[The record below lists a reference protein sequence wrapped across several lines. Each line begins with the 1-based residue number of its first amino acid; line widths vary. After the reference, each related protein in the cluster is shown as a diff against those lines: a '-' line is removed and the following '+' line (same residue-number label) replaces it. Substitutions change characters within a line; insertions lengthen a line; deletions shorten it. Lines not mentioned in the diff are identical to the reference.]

1 MMNADGRT
9 STQQKFISRIHG
21 KHDFEVRGEPYVCT
35 HIPPLVLIGIARRLA
50 PFVRSFTS
58 MSVAFEG
65 MASQKAAPEGGEVLV
80 ISRAEALDRIVGGV
94 APVLDALAQMPEAD
108 QNYVV
113 EACLKV
119 TVTKRPGG
127 GNGARGEIWTEGAGP
142 MPSLSAGDLLGITA
156 QVLNWE
162 LPTLWSELQ
171 ELGGMFQGIV
181 GAAASMKGA

>member
-1 MMNADGRT
+1 MLREDATTHQR
-9 STQQKFISRIHG
+9 KFLERVHG
-21 KHDFEVRGEPYVCT
+21 NHNFEVRGEPYACT

-65 MASQKAAPEGGEVLV
+65 MASQKATPEGSEPPP

-94 APVLDALAQMPEAD
+94 APVLDTLAQMPEAD

-119 TVTKRPGG
+119 TVTKRQGG

-142 MPSLSAGDLLGITA
+142 MPSLSAGDVLGITA

-162 LPTLWSELQ
+162 LPALWSELQ